1 MPAFEWWLAILPIAA
16 AAFALR
22 VGVHA
27 GRTPGGVDTWYY
39 LAYADAFRRRPSLDV
54 RLPQYLLQDER
65 QAYPPVFPSLLGLL
79 PRRLLQRAYWAIAPA
94 VDCVHLML
102 LAYVAHRLT
111 ASLTVAALAAGAYAV
126 TPQLVSEVRSLTPR
140 PLGALL
146 ASLALLVL
154 LKAVVVPT
162 VSAGTGWLLAA
173 ALCGTLLLLAS
184 AAMSAAW
191 LVTCAAFTLVF
202 RDWRPA
208 AVAASALA
216 LAFVVSGGHFA
227 RVLANYAHAVRF
239 WSRNRRQLG
248 AHALLDSPVY
258 GDPQRPRNAAAARPG
273 FLGRTRFTELLRLA
287 GENPFLVAL
296 PFASYGLFP
305 YGPWLYTWA
314 ISLAALSLVATLVPP
329 LSTFGPGRSYMRAA
343 VFPTAYTLAFAIGSP
358 QGLLRPV
365 GVVTL
370 MALAASLGGIFFF
383 YAYVRGRATEQTA
396 STPEALR
403 AATDELASRPPGA
416 VLVLPYMYA
425 DYVLYHSGKP
435 VLWGGH
441 SGNHDR
447 LEALFP
453 VIRADLRETFAR
465 HGIRYALLDRAYV
478 GDWRP
483 PIDGLREVAAFDT
496 LVLLQLH

>member
-1 MPAFEWWLAILPIAA
+1 MPPPAEWWLAILPIAA
-16 AAFALR
+16 AAFVLR
-22 VGVHA
+22 VGVHV

-79 PRRLLQRAYWAIAPA
+79 PRRFLLRCYWAISPA

-140 PLGALL
+140 PFGALL
-146 ASLALLVL
+146 ASVALLAL
-154 LKAVVVPT
+154 LKAVALP
-162 VSAGTGWLLAA
+162 SAGAGWQLAA

-191 LVTCAAFTLVF
+191 LVTCAAFALVF

-208 AVAASALA
+208 AVAASAFALA
-216 LAFVVSGGHFA
+216 LVVSGGHFA
-227 RVLANYAHAVRF
+227 RVLANYAQAVRF
-239 WSRNRRQLG
+239 WARNRRSLG
-248 AHALLDSPVY
+248 MHSLLDSPIY
-258 GDPQRPRNAAAARPG
+258 GDPLRRQGPPPARPG
-273 FLGRTRFTELLRLA
+273 FLGRTRFTDLLRLA

-296 PFASYGLFP
+296 PLAPYGLFP

-314 ISLAALSLVATLVPP
+314 ISLVALSLVATLVPP

-358 QGLLRPV
+358 PGLLRPV
-365 GVVTL
+365 GVATL

-383 YAYVRGRATEQTA
+383 YAYVRGRDTEQTT

-403 AATDELASRPPGA
+403 AATQALAARPAGA

-453 VIRADLRETFAR
+453 VIREDLRETFER
-465 HGIRYALLDRAYV
+465 HGVRYALLDRAYV

-483 PIDGLREVAAFDT
+483 PVAGLRETASFGP
-496 LVLLQLH
+496 LVLLELA